1 MSSIPT
7 APTDPNPNQR
17 PSIPDQVTSSI
28 HKLANL
34 FLGYL
39 KKGEEVTI
47 DQLLDEAG
55 IKFPAGPNP
64 VGNGAANADLIV
76 RNVSPPISD
85 QDSII
90 LRLRKREEARFEAAK
105 AEKGK
110 YGYRQGIENETL
122 EETLYHRINHKIR
135 VRKERWGM
143 KTY

>member
-39 KKGEEVTI
+39 K
-47 DQLLDEAG
+47 
-55 IKFPAGPNP
+55 
-64 VGNGAANADLIV
+64 
-76 RNVSPPISD
+76 
-85 QDSII
+85 
-90 LRLRKREEARFEAAK
+90 ARFEAAK